1 MKKMYVPIL
10 VQTKNKKEVWQIDVT
25 NLGVAELTEL
35 REKLKEIPYD
45 RTIRVIDSYIR
56 HNVDEIASFKK
67 TSRSYVREYKKNR
80 KETKQRIRTKSRR
93 R

>member
-56 HNVDEIASFKK
+56 NNVDEIASFKK